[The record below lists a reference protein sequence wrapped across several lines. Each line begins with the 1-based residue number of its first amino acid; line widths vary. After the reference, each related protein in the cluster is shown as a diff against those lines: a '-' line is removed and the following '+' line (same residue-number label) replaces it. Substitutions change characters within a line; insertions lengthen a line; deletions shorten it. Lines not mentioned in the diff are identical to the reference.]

1 MASWTCLLFLTLF
14 RITSEFVCS
23 FVALECNQ
31 HSHGWLGQQSLLECI
46 VKGTVPIERVTA
58 ISWSIGTTRLIEYQD
73 GIFTSKQGFTLAE
86 PSWNETNM
94 NVSMLL
100 NKSMKADIG
109 NYECTVNTNRGICSN
124 STTLDL
130 SAIDSRPTIGVTESL
145 QKFSTLSCNDGGCD
159 PDRRIAPHPE
169 SQLAYKVVPPVVVV
183 LLIIGLLFFLK
194 RQCNKRTHQEIP
206 TDNHEMANI
215 NHTRSEGLCQTVV
228 Y

>member
-14 RITSEFVCS
+14 RITSGFDCT
-23 FVALECNQ
+23 LECNK

-46 VKGTVPIERVTA
+46 VKGTVPIERVTE
-58 ISWSIGTTRLIEYQD
+58 IRWSYGTTRLIIYQD
-73 GIFTSKQGFTLAE
+73 GKLTSKQGFTLAE

-100 NKSMKADIG
+100 NKTMKADIG
-109 NYECTVNTNRGICSN
+109 NYTCIVNTNRGICRN

-130 SAIDSRPTIGVTESL
+130 SAIDSSPTIGVTESL

-159 PDRRIAPHPE
+159 PDRRIDPHPE

-194 RQCNKRTHQEIP
+194 RQCNKRTHEVIP
-206 TDNHEMANI
+206 TDNQD
-215 NHTRSEGLCQTVV
+215 LCNGEHQPHQV
-228 Y
+228 